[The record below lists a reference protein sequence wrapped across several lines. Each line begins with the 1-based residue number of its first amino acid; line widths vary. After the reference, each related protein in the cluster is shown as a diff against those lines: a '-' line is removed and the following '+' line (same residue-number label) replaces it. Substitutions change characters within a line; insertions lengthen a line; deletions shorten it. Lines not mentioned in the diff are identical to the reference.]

1 MQQDLKI
8 KPIIS
13 TLILIIGIFSVIIML
28 GKVLIPFLIA
38 LILSYIVN
46 PFVEKIQNKFKIK
59 RSILSFIIAIL
70 VFLLFVSIPIFIL
83 PDALI
88 QIKFIIKEIPS
99 LIHLINDKLLLNI
112 NGKYGT
118 NFTLDYDNVKALLVS
133 NIGTLYN
140 HVNLFSPIAHN
151 SIIFIEIIV
160 YIVLIPFILF
170 YSINNW
176 QNILKFFD
184 EFIPKRYS
192 ELVRHLIKDIDTLL
206 AAYLRGQI
214 SVMLIMAIYYMIG
227 LNIIGLKSATIIGL
241 ITGLLVFIPYL
252 GIMTGLLISLAVGFA
267 GFTSMN
273 VIIGILI
280 VFIAGHSL
288 EGALVTP
295 FLVGGKIGLNPI
307 KNEFLTSDEIIVD
320 FILKMFCEE
329 LILIVNF
336 QSVFHTSTIH

>member
-151 SIIFIEIIV
+151 SIIFI
-160 YIVLIPFILF
+160 
-170 YSINNW
+170 
-176 QNILKFFD
+176 
-184 EFIPKRYS
+184 
-192 ELVRHLIKDIDTLL
+192 LL
-206 AAYLRGQI
+206 
-214 SVMLIMAIYYMIG
+214 
-227 LNIIGLKSATIIGL
+227 N
-241 ITGLLVFIPYL
+241 
-252 GIMTGLLISLAVGFA
+252 
-267 GFTSMN
+267 
-273 VIIGILI
+273 
-280 VFIAGHSL
+280 
-288 EGALVTP
+288 
-295 FLVGGKIGLNPI
+295 
-307 KNEFLTSDEIIVD
+307 
-320 FILKMFCEE
+320 
-329 LILIVNF
+329 
-336 QSVFHTSTIH
+336 